1 MPSGRALAACR
12 IWRLADQQLC
22 SSPSQPAEYT
32 SNLISL
38 EGVWGAFL
46 RAPKPVTAIW
56 QAIDKVPGLKNGNG
70 SMKIDVVGD
79 GGGEWIKVNT

>member
-1 MPSGRALAACR
+1 ML
-12 IWRLADQQLC
+12 LADLQLC
-22 SSPSQPAEYT
+22 RSASQPAEYT

-56 QAIDKVPGLKNGNG
+56 QAIDKVPGFKNGNG